1 MRKLWVCAVLALGLA
16 GCGQPEPTEPAGQH
30 KEAQLPTAPDAQER
44 KYFFA
49 DKYEFTDERQAF
61 YFERAARFRI
71 LQQGLDSDFDRFLRG
86 QMPQAGD
93 VAKYQANIAEAVG
106 YYAAEN
112 AEGDPFSACGKAAKD
127 AEELV
132 KILTI
137 SGSGPSTFDKE
148 PYAAYRQSMLA
159 CRNALADAESTLKR
173 K

>member
-16 GCGQPEPTEPAGQH
+16 GCGQPDPIEPAEQNQ
-30 KEAQLPTAPDAQER
+30 EAPLQTAPEAEER

-71 LQQGLDSDFDRFLRG
+71 LQQGLDNDFDHFLRG
-86 QMPQAGD
+86 QMPQAED
-93 VAKYQANIAEAVG
+93 VAKYQANIAQAAG

-112 AEGDPFSACGKAAKD
+112 TEGDPFAMCGQAVKD

-148 PYAAYRQSMLA
+148 PYAAYRQSMRA
-159 CRNALADAESTLKR
+159 CRNALLDAESTLKR